1 MHEVLVDGLRI
12 AYADVGAGPPLAVIP
27 GGGHVSNAE
36 APGEFNAHVREFL
49 RRLGLRGGPDR
60 NVR

>member
-1 MHEVLVDGLRI
+1 
-12 AYADVGAGPPLAVIP
+12 
-27 GGGHVSNAE
+27 VSNAE
-36 APGEFNAHVREFL
+36 APGEFDAHVREFL